1 MEVAAAVEVVAVVAV
16 VAAAADVVVAVVA
29 AAVVGIDGHVNLL
42 PTELK
47 SALLPADVEVCSCE

>member
-16 VAAAADVVVAVVA
+16 VAAADVVVAVVA